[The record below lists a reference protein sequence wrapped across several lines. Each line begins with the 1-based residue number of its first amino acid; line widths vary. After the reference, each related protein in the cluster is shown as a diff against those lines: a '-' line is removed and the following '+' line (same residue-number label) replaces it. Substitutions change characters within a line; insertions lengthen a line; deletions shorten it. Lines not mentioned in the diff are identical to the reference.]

1 MRLRPVLM
9 LMLLGMNLNGY
20 ARSVQKEQLYTAI
33 HRIIDTAH
41 AHIGVGILGLD
52 FEDSLL
58 INGSDAFPMQSVFK
72 FPLALAMLHQAE
84 QRKQSLSAPVSFSR
98 KSLEPNTWSPLLK
111 EHPETEITLSLG
123 ELLRYSVSKSD
134 NNACDILFG
143 LAGGT
148 AAVDRYIHSLGIKG
162 ISIKATEAEMRK
174 AWKVQYTNSSQ
185 PGAML
190 QLLRLFYNGSLLSKS
205 GNAFLMDLMIQS
217 ENPADRIKGLLP
229 ANAQVAHKTGTSDTN
244 EKGLTAATN
253 DVGILTLPDGR
264 HVALV
269 IYVSDY
275 NGGVKAGSRIIA
287 GIARLVWDHYSKEDQ
302 KRK

>member
-1 MRLRPVLM
+1 MRPRPVLI
-9 LMLLGMNLNGY
+9 LLLLGMSLHGH
-20 ARSVQKEQLYTAI
+20 ARSVQQKQLNAAI
-33 HRIIDTAH
+33 HRVIDTAH
-41 AHIGVGILGLD
+41 AHIGVGVLGLD

-72 FPLALAMLHQAE
+72 FPLALAVLHQTE
-84 QRKQSLSAPVSFSR
+84 QRQQSLSAPVSLSR
-98 KSLEPNTWSPLLK
+98 KNLEPNTWGPLLK
-111 EHPETEITLSLG
+111 EHREAEIKLSLG

-134 NNACDILFG
+134 NNACDVLFG

-148 AAVDRYIHSLGIKG
+148 TTVDRYIHALGIKG

-190 QLLRLFYNGSLLSKS
+190 ELLRLFYKGSLLSKS
-205 GNAFLMDLMIQS
+205 GNAFLMDLMTQS

-244 EKGLTAATN
+244 EKGLTAAIN

-269 IYVSDY
+269 VYVSDY
-275 NGGVKAGSRIIA
+275 SGGVKAGSRIIA
-287 GIARLVWDHYSKEDQ
+287 TIARLVWNHYSKELQ
-302 KRK
+302 QGK